1 MVMALSLLSL
11 VFLLVVSLINLVGT
25 DLSLSEVRKERILA
39 KAHAR
44 VGMMVAIGEIQKHL
58 GPDTR
63 ISATADLLDER
74 IVSGQHYESE
84 PYDFSGNVITRDDLQ
99 WIDLNDDG
107 QIDFLPRGQRYWTG
121 VWKHRARRK
130 GALERAAKPLP
141 KNAESAK
148 TINSQVMY
156 DSEFDPHPAVEV
168 AWLVSGNEGFQKKL
182 ILGDDPYADDAFVEM
197 MDGVY
202 PEDENFNAWREYEEK
217 LDDLYE
223 PQSSSKLGKYWH
235 PKVPIFESSDPNDHP
250 SNTTWILKA
259 PLLSA
264 SFEDSLKNAST
275 EKSRQSIKEN
285 WVNYLKGE
293 PVLVPKTELFLD
305 GTPRPN
311 PNSPR
316 SIRQPAYAYWV
327 GDEGVKSKFGMD
339 FDLPSDLLDSSKDT
353 KSLIDASLVARKP
366 NFSFVDDQDSDEI
379 PTIGGFGIE
388 LPEEAYEDELIPT
401 SMEVLLKLLAD
412 DREKQ
417 EQAEDKMRAHYHS
430 ISLDTFGVLADVR
443 TGGLKR
449 DLSSA
454 FLNDRDIN
462 DNQWRLE
469 NEEDFWA
476 QDFHYSIYRHKESL
490 YKTVPLE
497 PGIGGNK
504 WNDTESTEL
513 RFEEAILAGPQWS
526 VLGAYHNLYANNLN
540 PNAAFSNLLSDELP
554 RISGDNNIVFDPD
567 GDFLNYLNR
576 FGGNLD
582 QVMARYNFFEE
593 IFTRVEPNNHG
604 LQPVLCEIKYSQVP
618 TEKNGK
624 LALAMYP
631 SVALWNP
638 YSVELNVNQLF
649 LEIPI
654 HRSLLRAV
662 DPRDYDRWRKWKMY
676 NCYALHPDSLLGES
690 APGGGAGGGG
700 PIEGPTFRPGGLGNG
715 YFGTVGGLGPIGPFS
730 RLPLLISQAQSDGL
744 TPWPTNYTFDQ
755 FYRERFRHDHVR
767 YGGPGNDMLE
777 ITQFDRPN
785 RIGFEWLQPALPE
798 NYWMLASAKNDFN
811 IQSGLPNNNRRE
823 RHLLLRMKNIA
834 LQPGEKAHFTVAN
847 EQIWNF
853 QPLLGLGGGPTSP
866 TPKEFLE
873 VFLEKGVDQ
882 YPFLCLTDYP
892 TNNPL
897 IIRSKLHDIEGVDP
911 SHEGEKFNSSGQ
923 RVGLS
928 STFLEPRGITMYSE
942 VPYEVTLAE
951 NYSTDTEERKISK
964 ISKRAIWKLGRKF
977 SFNVDSRWIALDGN
991 SQELATSTNMAGGMK
1006 GNGFRIRL
1014 QLPGDAKSSVLEQ
1027 FNLRAL
1033 VHSFQDGFGDNWE
1046 IETFRGD
1053 GFELS
1058 SFYLNPYRD
1067 LQAFRMVDQRSTH
1080 LSANFNDYLQKLKYS
1095 IKNVNDK
1102 FTASFVP
1109 YGTGF
1114 PPNVPAPNANPPRLL
1129 NVRKAPY
1136 DHDYIDLYYL
1146 PSQVDPNITINSFV
1160 EIGYKPVFP
1169 TNVFLPIGPIIEESS
1184 SIQPNAQTSVGDFHH
1199 ERQMHGPLDLSST
1212 AVLFEIPKMP
1222 MLSMIQFRHAN
1233 LNNYAHGPSYSL
1245 GNSYASTQVG
1255 RYKVTGLVRG
1265 IDIVPN
1271 PALAAFD
1278 PQYNDDKQILWYNKP
1293 ITGTDQ
1299 NFRRWVAG
1307 GNHSP
1312 WTRFKTE
1319 HNFQDEDK
1327 TNVRDKEVSQEHENV
1342 TLDHSFL
1349 NNRAL
1354 LDGYFL
1360 SGLGTRESMLPEY
1373 SAHWS
1378 KKDADSF
1385 EPGKRHRPF
1394 RNPRLVPYL
1403 RTNESDQWETTGYA
1417 DLDDQLDPSRDQVF
1431 KYQTLAADLLLE
1443 GAFNVNSTSVDAWIS
1458 QLSALA
1464 GQELLLSDGTKL
1476 ELDPEEAVFPRFS
1489 VLPKNITKL
1498 HFLEDTSGGEK
1509 STWNEVRVL
1518 SEDEITLLAHCLVE
1532 QIKLRGPFLSYA
1544 DFANRRVQAK
1554 RENVLGKHMT
1564 EWGWPLTN
1572 SSSGVRE
1579 NRATMLGMRGAVQAA
1594 IAEAEI
1600 NRGGFSKRSN
1610 FTRGEWEENPQI
1622 PSIPEQRFDTNT
1634 GQLGLFPNGEQFN
1647 YLSSVFGIHSFHW
1660 RYETVDD
1667 EFDQMGGT
1675 RKVSLAKPEYRNAV
1689 NTGNYIREEI
1699 EFGSDPSAD
1708 RRSKHYDNVP
1718 HDPAIAPPEMINW
1731 RIQSKSNKKNLSNGE
1746 APDSLMAIENLATGA
1761 NKPSWLMQSDVLS
1774 PIAPV
1779 SSARSDTF
1787 VIRVMGETWSE
1798 VDKRTEKILKRS
1810 SKSWIELTVQRTPD
1824 FVKSDLDAPHRRPH
1838 EPFEDRNLNGYW
1850 DDDSSMDEHW
1860 LDLNENGNYV
1870 DLPDLPGVGDGQ
1882 GNRFRDGL
1890 RSDLPLARDPDE
1902 EADNDDISI
1911 MGINQRF
1918 GRKFKII
1925 KFRWLKE
1932 QDV

>member
-1 MVMALSLLSL
+1 LVMALSLLSL
-11 VFLLVVSLINLVGT
+11 VFLLVISLINLVGT

-84 PYDFSGNVITRDDLQ
+84 PYDFSENVITRDDLQ
-99 WIDLNDDG
+99 WIDLNEDG
-107 QIDFLPRGQRYWTG
+107 QVDFLPRGQRYWTG
-121 VWKHRARRK
+121 VWKHRARRRD
-130 GALERAAKPLP
+130 ALERAAKPLP
-141 KNAESAK
+141 KNSESAK

-182 ILGDDPYADDAFVEM
+182 IIGNDPYADDAFVEL

-202 PEDENFNAWREYEEK
+202 PEDKNFNAWRDYEEK

-223 PQSSSKLGKYWH
+223 PQSISKLGKYWH

-250 SNTTWILKA
+250 NNTTWILKA
-259 PLLSA
+259 PLLS
-264 SFEDSLKNAST
+264 SDYDFNDETKRKNW
-275 EKSRQSIKEN
+275 SR
-285 WVNYLKGE
+285 YLKGE
-293 PVLVPKTELFLD
+293 PVLVPKTELQFD
-305 GTPRPN
+305 NTPNARLG
-311 PNSPR
+311 SDR
-316 SIRQPAYAYWV
+316 SISQPAYAYWV

-339 FDLPSDLLDSSKDT
+339 FDLPSDLLESSSDP

-366 NFSFVDDQDSDEI
+366 NFSFFDDEDSDEA

-401 SMEVLLKLLAD
+401 SMEVLLKLLEE

-417 EQAEDKMRAHYHS
+417 EQAEDKMRAHFHS
-430 ISLDTFGVLADVR
+430 ISLDAFGVLADIR

-454 FLNDRDIN
+454 FLNDREIN

-476 QDFHYSIYRHKESL
+476 KDFEYSIYRHKESL
-490 YKTVPLE
+490 YKTVPME
-497 PGIGGNK
+497 PGVGGNK
-504 WNDTESTEL
+504 WNDTQSTEL

-540 PNAAFSNLLSDELP
+540 LNAAFVNLLPDELP
-554 RISGDNNIVFDPD
+554 RITGDNNIVFDPD
-567 GDFLNYLNR
+567 GDFLNYLDR

-593 IFTRVEPNNHG
+593 IFTRVEPTNHT

-618 TEKNGK
+618 TDKNGK
-624 LALAMYP
+624 LALALYP

-654 HRSLLRAV
+654 HQSLLRAV

-676 NCYALHPDSLLGES
+676 NCYALDPDSTFGES
-690 APGGGAGGGG
+690 GGPGGGG
-700 PIEGPTFRPGGLGNG
+700 PIPGPTLRPPGIGSG
-715 YFGTVGGLGPIGPFS
+715 YFGAVGGLGPLGPFS
-730 RLPLLISQAQSDGL
+730 RLPLLISQAQSTGH
-744 TPWPTNYTFDQ
+744 TPWPINYTFEE
-755 FYRERFRHDHVR
+755 FYGERFQHDRIR
-767 YGGPGNDMLE
+767 YGGAGNGMLAFSP
-777 ITQFDRPN
+777 FDRPN
-785 RIGFEWLQPALPE
+785 RIAFEWLQPALPE
-798 NYWMLASAKNDFN
+798 NYWMLASATNYTN
-811 IQSGLPNNNRRE
+811 IQTGLPNNNRRE
-823 RHLLLRMKNIA
+823 RHLLLRMQNIV

-853 QPLLGLGGGPTSP
+853 QPLLGFGGGS

-873 VFLEKGVDQ
+873 VFLDKGVDQ

-897 IIRSKLHDIEGVDP
+897 ILKSKLVDIEGTDP
-911 SHEGEKFNSSGQ
+911 SHEGEKFNSAGQ

-928 STFLEPRGITMYSE
+928 SAFLEPRGITMYSE

-951 NYSTDTEERKISK
+951 NYPTDTEERKISK
-964 ISKRAIWKLGRKF
+964 ISKKAVWKLGRKF
-977 SFNVDSRWIALDGN
+977 NFDLNGRWIALEGN
-991 SQELATSTNMAGGMK
+991 SLELSTSTNMVGGMK

-1046 IETFRGD
+1046 IEPFRGD
-1053 GFELS
+1053 GFGLNE
-1058 SFYLNPYRD
+1058 FDLNPYRD
-1067 LQAFRMVDQRSTH
+1067 LEAFRTIDQRSTH
-1080 LSANFNDYLQKLKYS
+1080 SNVNLNEYLEKLKYS
-1095 IKNVNDK
+1095 IKNVNDA
-1102 FTASFVP
+1102 FTANFVP

-1114 PPNVPAPNANPPRLL
+1114 PQNVQAPGASPPRNL
-1129 NVRKAPY
+1129 NTRRNQY
-1136 DHDYIDLYYL
+1136 DYIDLYYL
-1146 PSQVDPNITINSFV
+1146 PQQVDPTLTINNFM
-1160 EIGYKPVFP
+1160 EIGVKPAFP

-1184 SIQPNAQTSVGDFHH
+1184 SIQPNAQTSVGDFHD
-1199 ERQMHGPLDLSST
+1199 ESQIHGPLDLSSA

-1222 MLSMIQFRHAN
+1222 MLSMVQFRHAN

-1278 PQYNDDKQILWYNKP
+1278 PLYNDGMQELWYDKP

-1299 NFRRWVAG
+1299 NFQNWMARGR
-1307 GNHSP
+1307 NSP
-1312 WTRFKTE
+1312 WTHFKRD
-1319 HNFQDEDK
+1319 HNFQDTDK

-1360 SGLGTRESMLPEY
+1360 SGLGTRESSLPEY
-1373 SAHWS
+1373 SSHWS
-1378 KKDADSF
+1378 EKDADSF

-1403 RTNESDQWETTGYA
+1403 RINGSDQWETTGYA

-1464 GQELLLSDGTKL
+1464 GQELLLSDGTQFEL
-1476 ELDPEEAVFPRFS
+1476 EPEEAVFPRFS
-1489 VLPKNITKL
+1489 VLPKDTKKL
-1498 HFLEDTSGGEK
+1498 HYLEDTNGGEK
-1509 STWNEVRVL
+1509 STWNDVRVL

-1554 RENVLGKHMT
+1554 RENVLGKHIT

-1572 SSSGVRE
+1572 SSSEVRE

-1600 NRGGFSKRSN
+1600 NRGGFSKRST

-1622 PSIPEQRFDTNT
+1622 ASIPEQRFDTNT

-1660 RYETVDD
+1660 RYETVLDQ
-1667 EFDQMGGT
+1667 FDQMGGT
-1675 RKVSLAKPEYRNAV
+1675 RKVSLAKPEYRNPVHA
-1689 NTGNYIREEI
+1689 NNYIREEI

-1708 RRSKHYDNVP
+1708 RRSKQYDNVE
-1718 HDPAIAPPEMINW
+1718 HDPAIAPPEIISW

-1746 APDSLMAIENLATGA
+1746 APDSLMAVENLATGA

-1798 VDKRTEKILKRS
+1798 VDKRTERILKRS

-1860 LDLNENGNYV
+1860 LDLNENGNYI